1 MARAQAERDRLRPTD
16 RHGSLLPPYRS
27 RSLRKRRRRRRRR
40 TEPTPP
46 PPLALTR
53 SLSPVALSDIHA
65 VSRYSLYSSSSS
77 SDSPSGSSLP
87 THKGEKEEGKRGR
100 TLRGIAERKDGFEEE
115 RESKRQIGLLSFFIG
130 LM

>member
-16 RHGSLLPPYRS
+16 RHGSPLPPYRS
-27 RSLRKRRRRRRRR
+27 RSLRKRRRRRRR

-53 SLSPVALSDIHA
+53 SLSLVALSDIHA
-65 VSRYSLYSSSSS
+65 VSRYSLYSSSS

-87 THKGEKEEGKRGR
+87 THKGEKEEEERGR
-100 TLRGIAERKDGFEEE
+100 TLRGIAERKDGREEE
-115 RESKRQIGLLSFFIG
+115 RGSKRQIGLLSFS
-130 LM
+130 LD